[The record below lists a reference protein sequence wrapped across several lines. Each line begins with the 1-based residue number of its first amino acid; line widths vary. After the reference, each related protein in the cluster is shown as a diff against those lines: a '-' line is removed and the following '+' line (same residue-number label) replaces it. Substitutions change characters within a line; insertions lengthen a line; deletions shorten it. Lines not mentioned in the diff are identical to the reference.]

1 MTQIFINLPTLR
13 LVFVMRHDGSST
25 SQLEISVLESPRR
38 FVGESHE
45 GVGVLVLVVS
55 NTLRPEVVAERGI
68 KKVNKEA
75 SLTLV
80 AGECPL
86 ISVESLQTS
95 NLYDPL

>member
-1 MTQIFINLPTLR
+1 
-13 LVFVMRHDGSST
+13 MRDDGSST

-45 GVGVLVLVVS
+45 GIGVLFLVVS

-68 KKVNKEA
+68 EEVHKKA
-75 SLTLV
+75 SLAVV

-95 NLYDPL
+95 NLDAASRGNGIAR